1 MTVRIND
8 NNAEIAATMAAAMR
22 SDDPEVQAAAW
33 AQFHQSLTER
43 LMADFEE
50 VKQSNDSAILV
61 QRGYRQLTT
70 AETQW
75 YQKLADAMRSANPKQ
90 AFVDIIGEDIEAE
103 VMPETIIEDVYRN
116 LQEEHPLLQ
125 KINFTYV
132 KYATKWILN
141 DHTATKAVWGKITDE
156 ITKQI
161 TSGFKVVAVNQS
173 KLSAFAFIEKGM
185 LDLGPTFLDAYVR
198 AVLSEAMYCGLE
210 YGIVAGTGV
219 DEPIGVIR
227 DIHEGVT
234 VSTTDGY
241 PKKTAVAVT
250 KFDPASYGALLAQL
264 AETEDGHKRSFAG
277 VALLCNQKDYLTKI
291 MPASTALTEDGRYVT
306 GLFPFPTEVII
317 TNEMADNEAAIG
329 LLDEYDVLV
338 GGEQNGVIEFS
349 DEFKFV
355 EDLRYFKVKQYATGR
370 AFDNTSFILLN
381 IQNLEPTYITVSAL
395 VSGTVET
402 EPGA

>member
-125 KINFTYV
+125 RVNFTYV

-219 DEPIGVIR
+219 DEPIGIIR

-317 TNEMADNEAAIG
+317 TNAMADNEAAIG

>member
-125 KINFTYV
+125 RVNFTYV